1 MEKFNGLEIS
11 YAFDAWGIS
20 SQGERTSLIVK
31 IIDNTAVLKE
41 VYFSDTNITITENF
55 KNEIRVQSLQLNQYV
70 LGGNGGWISIQDND
84 YNECFSCD
92 VCGNEW
98 SILDEP
104 LIEGLVD
111 KTDEVTEETKSL
123 LIKIF
128 NNLINK

>member
-1 MEKFNGLEIS
+1 MEKFNGLEIR

-20 SQGERTSLIVK
+20 SQGERTSVSVK
-31 IIDNTAVLKE
+31 IIDNTPVLTE
-41 VYFSDTNITITENF
+41 VYFADTNITISENF
-55 KNEIRVQSLQLNQYV
+55 KNEVRVQSLQLNQYV

-92 VCGNEW
+92 VCSNEW
-98 SILDEP
+98 CILDEP

-111 KTDEVTEETKSL
+111 KTDEVTDETKEF

>member
-1 MEKFNGLEIS
+1 MEKFNGLEIR

-20 SQGERTSLIVK
+20 SQGERTSVSVK
-31 IIDNTAVLKE
+31 IIDNTPVLAE
-41 VYFSDTNITITENF
+41 VYFADTNITITENF
-55 KNEIRVQSLQLNQYV
+55 KNEVRVQSLQLNQYV

-92 VCGNEW
+92 VCSNEW
-98 SILDEP
+98 CILDEP
-104 LIEGLVD
+104 LIDGLVD
-111 KTDEVTEETKSL
+111 KTDEVTDETKAS

>member
-1 MEKFNGLEIS
+1 MEKFNGLEIR

-20 SQGERTSLIVK
+20 SQGERTSVSVK
-31 IIDNTAVLKE
+31 IIDNTPVLTE
-41 VYFSDTNITITENF
+41 VYFADTNITISENF
-55 KNEIRVQSLQLNQYV
+55 KNEVRVQSLQLNQYV

-92 VCGNEW
+92 VCSNEW
-98 SILDEP
+98 CILDEP

-111 KTDEVTEETKSL
+111 KTDEVTDETKAL

-128 NNLINK
+128 NNLIN

>member
-1 MEKFNGLEIS
+1 MEKFNGLEIC

-20 SQGERTSLIVK
+20 SQGERTSVSVK
-31 IIDNTAVLKE
+31 IINNTPVLTE
-41 VYFSDTNITITENF
+41 VYFADTNITITEKF
-55 KNEIRVQSLQLNQYV
+55 KNEVRVQSLQLNQYV

-92 VCGNEW
+92 VCSNEW
-98 SILDEP
+98 CILDEP
-104 LIEGLVD
+104 LIDGLVD
-111 KTDEVTEETKSL
+111 KTDEVTDETKAS

>member
-1 MEKFNGLEIS
+1 MEKFNGLEIR

-20 SQGERTSLIVK
+20 SQGERTSVSVK
-31 IIDNTAVLKE
+31 IIDNTPVLTE
-41 VYFSDTNITITENF
+41 VYFADTNITITENF
-55 KNEIRVQSLQLNQYV
+55 KNEVRVQSLQLNQYV

-92 VCGNEW
+92 VCSNEW

-111 KTDEVTEETKSL
+111 KTDEVTDETKAL

-128 NNLINK
+128 NNLIN

>member
-31 IIDNTAVLKE
+31 IIDNTSVLKE

-104 LIEGLVD
+104 LIKGLVD
-111 KTDEVTEETKSL
+111 KTDEVTEETKAL

>member
-104 LIEGLVD
+104 LIKGLVD
-111 KTDEVTEETKSL
+111 KTDEVTEETKAL

>member
-1 MEKFNGLEIS
+1 MEKFNGLEIR

-20 SQGERTSLIVK
+20 SQGERTSVSVK
-31 IIDNTAVLKE
+31 IIDNTPVLAE
-41 VYFSDTNITITENF
+41 VYFADTNITITENF
-55 KNEIRVQSLQLNQYV
+55 KNEVRVQSLQLNQYV

-92 VCGNEW
+92 VCSNEW

-104 LIEGLVD
+104 LIEGLID
-111 KTDEVTEETKSL
+111 KTDEVTDETKAS

>member
-1 MEKFNGLEIS
+1 MEKFNGLEIR

-20 SQGERTSLIVK
+20 SQGERTSVSVK
-31 IIDNTAVLKE
+31 IIDNTPVLTE
-41 VYFSDTNITITENF
+41 VYFADTNITISENF
-55 KNEIRVQSLQLNQYV
+55 KNEVRVQSLQLNQYV

-92 VCGNEW
+92 VCSNEW
-98 SILDEP
+98 CILDEP

-111 KTDEVTEETKSL
+111 KTDEVTDETKAL
-123 LIKIF
+123 LINIF

>member
-1 MEKFNGLEIS
+1 MEKFNGLEIR

-20 SQGERTSLIVK
+20 SQGERTSVSVK
-31 IIDNTAVLKE
+31 IIDNTPVLAE
-41 VYFSDTNITITENF
+41 VYFADTNITITENF
-55 KNEIRVQSLQLNQYV
+55 KNEVRVQSLQLNQYV

-111 KTDEVTEETKSL
+111 KTDEVTEETKAL

>member
-55 KNEIRVQSLQLNQYV
+55 KNEVRVQSLQLNQYV

-92 VCGNEW
+92 VCSNEW

-104 LIEGLVD
+104 LIEGLID
-111 KTDEVTEETKSL
+111 KTDEVTDETKAL
-123 LIKIF
+123 LIKVF
-128 NNLINK
+128 NNSMS

>member
-1 MEKFNGLEIS
+1 MEKFNGLEIC

-111 KTDEVTEETKSL
+111 KTDEVTEETKAL

>member
-1 MEKFNGLEIS
+1 MEKFNGLEIR

-20 SQGERTSLIVK
+20 SQGERTSVSVK
-31 IIDNTAVLKE
+31 IIDNTPVLTE
-41 VYFSDTNITITENF
+41 VYFADTNITISENF
-55 KNEIRVQSLQLNQYV
+55 KNEVRVQSLQLNQYV

-92 VCGNEW
+92 VCSNEW
-98 SILDEP
+98 CILDEP

-111 KTDEVTEETKSL
+111 KTDEVTDETKAL

>member
-111 KTDEVTEETKSL
+111 KTDEVTDETKAS